1 MKVTAEMIEKVKE
14 MAADPYREY
23 EYIGIRVHEVPFE
36 LGEMT
41 HRSHIWDDGNDTGV
55 ELDGVSVLLGAYADL
70 AKQYYGDYVAIVA
83 GNCGEYGED
92 KGEIVISDATVI
104 EILA

>member
-1 MKVTAEMIEKVKE
+1 MKVTEEMIEKVKA

-23 EYIGIRVHEVPFE
+23 EYIGIRVQEVPFG

-41 HRSHIWDDGNDTGV
+41 HLSHIWDDGNDTGV
-55 ELDGVSVLLGAYADL
+55 ELNGVSVLLGAYADL
-70 AKQYYGDYVAIVA
+70 AKQYYGDHVAIVA

>member
-1 MKVTAEMIEKVKE
+1 MKVTEEMIEKVKA
-14 MAADPYREY
+14 MAADPYRDY
-23 EYIGIRVHEVPFE
+23 EYIGIRTQEVPFE

-41 HRSHIWDDGNDTGV
+41 HLSHIWDDGNDTGV
-55 ELDGVSVLLGAYADL
+55 ELNGVSVLLGAYADL
-70 AKQYYGDYVAIVA
+70 ATQYYGDHVAIVA